1 MRRPQRLASLAFGV
15 SALSAVALIVVYVQ
29 RPSTQWEGALLGVAL
44 AAFGVALVIVA
55 HQLLPAGPSVDMREE
70 FGADTREEDRVEES
84 FERVDV
90 VTRRRFLLLSAG
102 SAVAAMLAVAVVP
115 LRSLGPRPGNAL
127 ARTAWRNG
135 TRVVNESGDP
145 VRAAEVARGS
155 LVTVFP
161 EGALDAADSVAVL
174 VRVDPSQL
182 RLPDHR
188 AEGAPDGILV
198 YSKVCTHAGCP
209 VGLYESQR
217 HELLCPCHQSA
228 FDVLR
233 GAQPTSGPAARALP
247 QLPVEIDA
255 DGVLVARGDFSEPV
269 GPSYWDMPR

>member
-1 MRRPQRLASLAFGV
+1 MRRPQRLASAAFGV
-15 SALSAVALIVVYVQ
+15 SALSAVVLIIVYVQ
-29 RPSTQWEGALLGVAL
+29 HPNPQWEGALLGLAL
-44 AAFGVALVIVA
+44 AAFGVALVVVS
-55 HQLLPAGPSVDMREE
+55 HRLLPPGPSVDQREH
-70 FGADTREEDRVEES
+70 FGADTGEEQRIEES

-90 VTRRRFLLLSAG
+90 VTRRHFLIVSAG
-102 SAVAAMLAVAVVP
+102 SAVAALVAVAVIP

-127 ARTAWRNG
+127 ARTSWRRG
-135 TRVVNESGDP
+135 RRVVNDQGQP
-145 VRAAEVARGS
+145 VRAADVARGS
-155 LVTVFP
+155 FVTVFP

-182 RLPDHR
+182 ELPAHR
-188 AEGAPDGILV
+188 AAGAPDGLIV

-209 VGLYESQR
+209 VGLYEAQR

-233 GAQPTSGPAARALP
+233 GAKPTSGPAARALP

-255 DGVLVARGDFSEPV
+255 NGVLVARSDFTESI